1 MNMRRLNILPVF
13 VIVNLSPFYSTAK
26 QSKDSKSAVEQIDDD
41 LVGKRL
47 KNALKRIG
55 QETNFSRNKM
65 KF

>member
-1 MNMRRLNILPVF
+1 MRRLNILPVF
-13 VIVNLSPFYSTAK
+13 VIVNLSHLYSKAK